1 MKALYA
7 ARLMRSLE
15 QMRRQKRA
23 EDLTQARVLEISG
36 ARDFAT
42 ALLLADVQIQHN
54 QVLALEQSLQGLR
67 LMFVD
72 LQALVLEQSQVLD
85 SIESHVNNTAAYV
98 EEGTQQIRWANSLH
112 SHYRSRLLGLCLCL
126 CLCAIV
132 VVVPIVMTFK
142 K

>member
-1 MKALYA
+1 
-7 ARLMRSLE
+7 
-15 QMRRQKRA
+15 
-23 EDLTQARVLEISG
+23 VLEISG